1 MTTPTSALRSS
12 LFLGATISAL
22 LTAHSPALAQ
32 QNAAPET
39 IVVTGSRI
47 PVSSNLTSVSPI
59 QTVTNEQF
67 QTKGATDVSE
77 MINDLPQTF
86 VSNTSDFSNTNNPLS
101 SPGGVTTVNLRGLG
115 PTRTLVLVNGRRL
128 GLGDPNTGNPSAA
141 PDLDQIPVPLIERV
155 EVLTGGA
162 SSTYGS
168 DAVAGVVNFVLK
180 QDFQGVQIDAQYGAN
195 WHHNGNK
202 FARSVIADTLT
213 TNTQGPLAEAP
224 EDVWDGRTIQASI
237 TVGANSADGKG
248 NVTAFLGYRNA
259 DPVWMKNRDFSACQI
274 NIEDTDPTQTDRFT
288 GAYCSGSSNSNY
300 FQPKHLAAQPIYSI
314 VGTNAVLRPA
324 AGSSPPS
331 SFNSNVY
338 ETLSRQDTRFSGA
351 VMAHYDLADWAKP
364 YTEFEFMND
373 RSFQQVAPTAVFRG
387 ANAFSTDGS
396 GDWSVNCDNPLLSA
410 SEVAAFCTSQG
421 LGGTANAPLEIGRR
435 NVEGGGRTSDY
446 EHMNFRGVVGVKGDI
461 NNAWHYD
468 AFGSYYYVTIDQTNG
483 NYLSNQK
490 INNALQVVSVG
501 GVPTCKSVLSG
512 QDTACKPYNIFA
524 EGGVTPDQIAYLA
537 TYGTSRGHLFEEILE
552 LDITGDLGGYGIK
565 SPFASD
571 GVQIAVGASNRKD
584 KMVYAG
590 DVAENSN
597 DLIGFGGAVV
607 PIDNS
612 INVTEGY
619 GEIRIPLAQHMT
631 MAQDLSIDAGIRF
644 SRYSTGQNPTT
655 WKVGL
660 QWSPVDDIRFRSS
673 YDVAIRAPSILE
685 SYTPQSVTNTS
696 IVSVDPCAPTTEN
709 GFQAATASLAQ
720 CQRTGVT
727 PTQYGNGG
735 TTNAIGQCP
744 SGQCAILTGGNPD
757 LGPEKSKTFSVGM
770 TVTPTSVPG
779 LTASV
784 DYYKIDVYNGIIQ
797 GIPINVSLANCLN
810 TGDPRYCSLI
820 KRTSAGTLYGTTVA
834 GGGYI
839 IGTNVNSGYFNN
851 SGVDFQTDYQ
861 LGLDTFGM
869 EGAGDLGFHLTG
881 TYTITS
887 KNQPVSTEPTFDCAG
902 LYGNTCG
909 SPLPNWRH
917 HFRVNWDTPW
927 NVVLAATW
935 RYIGPTEFDANQVN
949 QAALYAGS
957 IDRFN
962 ARIPGMSYFDLA
974 ATWQMTNELQL
985 RAGMNNV
992 FDTDPHIVSN
1002 LITGTGTPNVY
1013 NNYDLLGRQVFVA
1026 VTAKL

>member
-1 MTTPTSALRSS
+1 MKTFCTRSS
-12 LFLGATISAL
+12 LFLGAALSATL
-22 LTAHSPALAQ
+22 AGPAVAQ
-32 QNAAPET
+32 QSTGPET
-39 IVVTGSRI
+39 VVVTGSRI
-47 PVSSNLTSVSPI
+47 PVTSNLTSVSPI

-101 SPGGVTTVNLRGLG
+101 GPGGVTTVNLRGLG

-128 GLGDPNTGNPSAA
+128 GLGDPSTGNPSAA

-180 QDFQGVQIDAQYGAN
+180 QDFQGVQVDAQYGAD
-195 WHHNGNK
+195 WHHNGNQ
-202 FARSVIADTLT
+202 FARSVIANTIAS
-213 TNTQGPLAEAP
+213 NTQGPLAEAP

-248 NVTAFLGYRNA
+248 NVTAFVGYRNA

-274 NIEDTDPTQTDRFT
+274 NIEDTDPSQTDRMT
-288 GAYCSGSSNSNY
+288 GAYCAGSSNSNY
-300 FQPKHLAAQPIYSI
+300 FQPKTLAAQPVYSI
-314 VGTNAVLRPA
+314 VGTSAVLSPA
-324 AGSSPPS
+324 AASNPPAA
-331 SFNSNVY
+331 FNSNAY
-338 ETLSRQDTRFSGA
+338 ETLSRQDTRFNGA
-351 VMAHYDLADWAKP
+351 IMAHYDLSDWAKP
-364 YTEFEFMND
+364 YVEFEFMND

-387 ANAFSTDGS
+387 ANAFSSDGS
-396 GDWSVNCDNPLLSA
+396 GNWFVNCDNPLLSA
-410 SEVAAFCTSQG
+410 SEVTAFCTSQG
-421 LGGTANAPLEIGRR
+421 LSGSANAPLEIGRR

-446 EHMNFRGVVGVKGDI
+446 EHMNFRGVIGVKGDI

-512 QDTACKPYNIFA
+512 QDTACVPYNIFS
-524 EGGVTPDQIAYLA
+524 EGGVTPDQLAYLA

-552 LDITGDLGGYGIK
+552 IDITGDLSGYGIK
-565 SPFASD
+565 SPFAAD
-571 GVQIAVGASNRKD
+571 GVQIALGASNRKD
-584 KMVYAG
+584 KMEYAG

-597 DLIGFGGAVV
+597 DLVGFGGAVV
-607 PIDNS
+607 PINNA

-619 GEIRIPLAQHMT
+619 GEIRVPLAQH
-631 MAQDLSIDAGIRF
+631 QPLVEDLSVDAGIRF
-644 SRYSTGQNPTT
+644 SRYSSNRNPTT

-660 QWSPVDDIRFRSS
+660 QWAPVDDVRFRSS

-696 IVSVDPCAPTTEN
+696 IVSVDPCAPTTDN
-709 GFQAATASLAQ
+709 GFQPATASLAQ
-720 CQRTGVT
+720 CQHTGVT
-727 PTQYGNGG
+727 AAQYGNGG

-744 SGQCAILTGGNPD
+744 SGQCAILTGGNPE
-757 LGPEKSKTFSVGM
+757 LSPEKAKTFSVGM
-770 TVTPTSVPG
+770 TVTPTSVTG
-779 LTASV
+779 FTASV

-810 TGDPRYCSLI
+810 TGDPRYCGLI

-851 SGVDFQTDYQ
+851 SGVDFQADYQ
-861 LGLDTFGM
+861 LGLDTFGLD
-869 EGAGDLGFHLTG
+869 GLGDLGFHLTG

-887 KNQPVSTEPTFDCAG
+887 KNQPVSTEQVYDCAG

-917 HFRVNWDTPW
+917 HFRINWDTPW
-927 NVVLAATW
+927 NVMLAVTW
-935 RYIGPTEFDANQVN
+935 RYMGPSEFDANQAD
-949 QAALYAGS
+949 QPALYAGS

-962 ARIPGMSYFDLA
+962 ARIPGMNYFDLA

-992 FDTDPHIVSN
+992 FDTDPYIISN